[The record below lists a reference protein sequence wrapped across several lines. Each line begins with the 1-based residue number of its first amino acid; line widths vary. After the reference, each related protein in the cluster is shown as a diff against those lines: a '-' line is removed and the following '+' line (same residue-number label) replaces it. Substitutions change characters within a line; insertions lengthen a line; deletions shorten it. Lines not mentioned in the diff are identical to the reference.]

1 LAGNSWNGTR
11 AGIIVSPTRNSFAT
25 KGTRM
30 QIKNIG
36 VVSPGD
42 MGQAIAGRLKESGM
56 NVHTAL
62 DGRSER
68 TRSLARAAGLTDCGS
83 MEKLVATCEL
93 VISVINPGEALSV
106 ARQVAAAMKKTGRKI
121 AFADLNAVSPQTARD
136 TAAMIR
142 EAGGLF
148 IDGGIIGPPPR
159 GEKDKPR
166 IYVSGPDAYLF
177 EQIKHPNILVRVMS
191 ERIGDASGVKMCY
204 AAMTKGTTALAVEL
218 LMAARRLGVEQA
230 LEKELRDSRSD
241 VFDWQMKNIP
251 SMPPKAY
258 RWVPEMQ
265 EIAKTFGEFG
275 MSRRIFEGA
284 TDMYEFIASTPL
296 GKESPEQARKA
307 GRAGLDVTRELAD
320 NK

>member
-1 LAGNSWNGTR
+1 MKIQNV
-11 AGIIVSPTRNSFAT
+11 GI
-25 KGTRM
+25 
-30 QIKNIG
+30 
-36 VVSPGD
+36 VSPGD
-42 MGQAIAGRLKESGM
+42 MGQAIAGRIKDSGM

-68 TRSLARAAGLTDCGS
+68 TRALAKAAGLNDCGS
-83 MEKLVATCEL
+83 MEKLVTTCEL
-93 VISVINPGEALSV
+93 VISVINPGEALNV
-106 ARQVAAAMKKTGRKI
+106 ARGVAAAMKKTGRKI

-136 TAAMIR
+136 TDAMIR
-142 EAGGLF
+142 AAGGLF

-177 EQIKHPNILVRVMS
+177 EQISHPNLAIRVMS
-191 ERIGDASGVKMCY
+191 ERIGDASGIKMCY

-218 LMAARRLGVEQA
+218 LVAARKLGVEQA

-251 SMPPKAY
+251 GMPPKAY
-258 RWVPEMQ
+258 RWVPEME
-265 EIAKTFGEFG
+265 EIAKTFAELG
-275 MSRRIFEGA
+275 MTRRIFEGA
-284 TDMYEFIASTPL
+284 TDMYAYIAEMPL

-307 GRAGLDVTRELAD
+307 ARSAPDVIRELAD
-320 NK
+320 RK

>member
-1 LAGNSWNGTR
+1 
-11 AGIIVSPTRNSFAT
+11 
-25 KGTRM
+25 M
-30 QIKNIG
+30 QIQNVG

-56 NVHTAL
+56 NVYTAL
-62 DGRSER
+62 NGRSER
-68 TRSLARAAGLTDCGS
+68 TRSLAHAAGLADCGTI
-83 MEKLVATCEL
+83 EKLVATCEL
-93 VISVINPGEALSV
+93 VISVINPGEALNV
-106 ARQVAAAMKKTGRKI
+106 AREVAAAMKKTGRAI

-136 TAAMIR
+136 TDAMIR
-142 EAGGLF
+142 AAGGMF

-166 IYVSGPDAYLF
+166 LFVSGPDAYLF
-177 EQIKHPNILVRVMS
+177 EQIKHPNLQVRIMS
-191 ERIGDASGVKMCY
+191 ERVGDASGIKMCY

-218 LMAARRLGVEQA
+218 LVAARKLGVEQA

-241 VFDWQMKNIP
+241 VLDWQVKSIA

-265 EIAKTFGEFG
+265 EIAKTFEELG
-275 MSRRIFEGA
+275 MTRRIFDGA
-284 TDMYEFIASTPL
+284 SDMYQMVAATAL

-307 GRAGLDVTRELAD
+307 GRTGLDVTRELAD
-320 NK
+320 GK

>member
-1 LAGNSWNGTR
+1 
-11 AGIIVSPTRNSFAT
+11 
-25 KGTRM
+25 M
-30 QIKNIG
+30 QIRNVG

-56 NVHTAL
+56 SVHAAL

-68 TRSLARAAGLTDCGS
+68 TRALAKAAGLADCGS
-83 MEKLVATCEL
+83 IEKLVSTCEL
-93 VISVINPGEALSV
+93 IISVINPGEALDV
-106 ARQVAAAMKKTGRKI
+106 ARKVASAMKATGRKI

-136 TAAMIR
+136 TDKLIR
-142 EAGGLF
+142 DAGGMF

-166 IYVSGPDAYLF
+166 LYVSGPDAYLF
-177 EQIKHPNILVRVMS
+177 EQIKHPNLQVRIMS

-218 LMAARRLGVEQA
+218 LVAARKLGVEQA
-230 LEKELRDSRSD
+230 LEKELRDSRAD
-241 VFDWQMKNIP
+241 VFDWQMKNLP
-251 SMPPKAY
+251 SMPAKAY

-265 EIAKTFGEFG
+265 EIAKTFGELG
-275 MSRRIFEGA
+275 MTRRIFEGA
-284 TDMYEFIASTPL
+284 TDMYAMVAATPL

-307 GRAGLDVTRELAD
+307 GRNGLDVTRELAD
-320 NK
+320 GK

>member
-1 LAGNSWNGTR
+1 
-11 AGIIVSPTRNSFAT
+11 
-25 KGTRM
+25 M
-30 QIKNIG
+30 QIRNVG

-42 MGQAIAGRLKESGM
+42 MGQAIAGRLKEAGL

-68 TRSLARAAGLTDCGS
+68 TRTLARAAGLTDCGS

-93 VISVINPGEALSV
+93 VISVINPGESLNV

-136 TAAMIR
+136 ADRIIR
-142 EAGGLF
+142 DAGGMF

-159 GEKDKPR
+159 TDKDKPR
-166 IYVSGPDAYLF
+166 IYVSGPDAYLM
-177 EQIKHPNILVRVMS
+177 ERINHPNLLVRVLS

-218 LMAARRLGVEQA
+218 LVAARKLGVEQA
-230 LEKELRDSRSD
+230 LEKELRESRND

-251 SMPPKAY
+251 TMPPKAY

-265 EIAKTFGEFG
+265 EIAKTFGELG
-275 MSRRIFEGA
+275 LTRRIFEGA
-284 TDMYEFIASTPL
+284 TDIYGMVAETPL

-307 GRAGLDVTRELAD
+307 GRSGLDVTRELAERS
-320 NK
+320 K

>member
-1 LAGNSWNGTR
+1 
-11 AGIIVSPTRNSFAT
+11 
-25 KGTRM
+25 M
-30 QIKNIG
+30 QIRNVG

-42 MGQAIAGRLKESGM
+42 MGQAIAGRIKESGL

-68 TRSLARAAGLTDCGS
+68 TKALARAAGLTDCGS
-83 MEKLVATCEL
+83 MEKLVATCDL

-136 TAAMIR
+136 ADRMVR
-142 EAGGLF
+142 EAGGMF

-177 EQIKHPNILVRVMS
+177 ESISHPNLLMRVLS
-191 ERIGDASGVKMCY
+191 ERVGDASGVKMCY

-218 LMAARRLGVEQA
+218 LVAARKLGVEQA
-230 LEKELRDSRSD
+230 LEKELRESRGD
-241 VFDWQMKNIP
+241 VFDWQMKNIAV
-251 SMPPKAY
+251 MPPKAY

-265 EIAKTFGEFG
+265 EIAKTFGDLG
-275 MSRRIFEGA
+275 MTRRIFDGA
-284 TDMYEFIASTPL
+284 TDIYEMVAATPL
-296 GKESPEQARKA
+296 GKESPEQARQV
-307 GRAGLDVTRELAD
+307 GRNGLDVTRELAD
-320 NK
+320 KS

>member
-1 LAGNSWNGTR
+1 
-11 AGIIVSPTRNSFAT
+11 
-25 KGTRM
+25 M
-30 QIKNIG
+30 QIQNVG

-56 NVHTAL
+56 NVYTAL
-62 DGRSER
+62 NGRSER
-68 TRSLARAAGLTDCGS
+68 TRSLALAAGLADCGTI
-83 MEKLVATCEL
+83 EKLVATCEL
-93 VISVINPGEALSV
+93 VISVINPGEALNV
-106 ARQVAAAMKKTGRKI
+106 AREVAAAMKKTGRAI

-136 TAAMIR
+136 TDAMIR
-142 EAGGLF
+142 AAGGMF

-166 IYVSGPDAYLF
+166 LFVSGPDAYLF
-177 EQIKHPNILVRVMS
+177 EQIKHPNLQVRIMS
-191 ERIGDASGVKMCY
+191 ERVGDASGIKMCY

-218 LMAARRLGVEQA
+218 LVAARKLGVEQA

-241 VFDWQMKNIP
+241 VLDWQVKSIA

-265 EIAKTFGEFG
+265 EIAKTFEELG
-275 MSRRIFEGA
+275 MTRRIFDGA
-284 TDMYEFIASTPL
+284 SDMYQMVAATAL

-307 GRAGLDVTRELAD
+307 GRTGLDVTRELAD
-320 NK
+320 GK